1 MARKQAPQ
9 GAVLNP
15 HVRKYLITMQR
26 LDNDFSVV
34 TKKTDKQY
42 EFYSLATV
50 YLYNRDINIGRCY
63 VEFHNE
69 DFAYDEEE
77 LPNLN
82 RHLHSDLNTGRRNP
96 LYAMEILM
104 EQFLSNYIIDKEE

>member
-1 MARKQAPQ
+1 MGRKGAPQ
-9 GAVLNP
+9 GAVFNP
-15 HVRKYLITMQR
+15 RVRKYLITMQR

-42 EFYSLATV
+42 EFYELATV
-50 YLYNRDINIGRCY
+50 YLYNRDINSGRCY

>member
-15 HVRKYLITMQR
+15 HVRKYVIVMQR
-26 LDNDFSVV
+26 LNNDYTV
-34 TKKTDKQY
+34 TKKTDEQY
-42 EFYSLATV
+42 EFYELATV
-50 YLYNRDINIGRCY
+50 YLYPNNINSGRCY

-69 DFAYDEEE
+69 DFGYDEKE
-77 LPNLN
+77 LTNIQEQ
-82 RHLHSDLNTGRRNP
+82 LHWNP

>member
-1 MARKQAPQ
+1 MGRKGAPQ

-15 HVRKYLITMQR
+15 RVRKYLITMQR
-26 LDNDFSVV
+26 LDNDYSVV

-42 EFYSLATV
+42 EFYELATV
-50 YLYNRDINIGRCY
+50 YLYPKNINIGRCY

>member
-1 MARKQAPQ
+1 MARKGAPQ

-15 HVRKYLITMQR
+15 NVRKYVIVMQR
-26 LDNDFSVV
+26 LNNDYTV

-42 EFYSLATV
+42 EFYELATV
-50 YLYNRDINIGRCY
+50 YLYPKKINSGRCY

-77 LPNLN
+77 LPNIN
-82 RHLHSDLNTGRRNP
+82 KHLHSDLNTGKRNP

-104 EQFLSNYIIDKEE
+104 EQFLSNYIIELDIY